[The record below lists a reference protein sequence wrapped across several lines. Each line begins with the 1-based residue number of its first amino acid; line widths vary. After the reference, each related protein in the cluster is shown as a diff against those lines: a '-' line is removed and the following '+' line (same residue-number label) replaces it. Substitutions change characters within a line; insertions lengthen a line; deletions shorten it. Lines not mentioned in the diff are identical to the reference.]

1 MKTNVSLR
9 KPPAGDALKALK
21 PCARTEAADVL
32 VQRRRA
38 HSQPS
43 EMAARGLQRCSPPAR
58 VTRPGGRMFDSNG
71 WADSWRDGIYICSL
85 PFAHSRSFASAAPS
99 QRSRCQ
105 RGSRR
110 LGPYRYSTARSKIT
124 TSGKSGQSTLAEE
137 KKTDETLKQLA
148 ENQVNQ
154 HAQAA

>member
-1 MKTNVSLR
+1 
-9 KPPAGDALKALK
+9 
-21 PCARTEAADVL
+21 
-32 VQRRRA
+32 
-38 HSQPS
+38 
-43 EMAARGLQRCSPPAR
+43 
-58 VTRPGGRMFDSNG
+58 MFDSNG

-110 LGPYRYSTARSKIT
+110 LGPYRYST
-124 TSGKSGQSTLAEE
+124 GKSGQSTLAEE